1 MRYLI
6 LTLLLL
12 AGPAAAGWLN
22 ITETRD
28 LSLDAAQLQQL
39 EILSGHG
46 FVVVAGEAERET
58 ISVTAEIR
66 IPATS
71 ESKAAAIKTKYL
83 ELDLSAV
90 GDTATLVGTFD
101 DYVPW
106 RGDQASVRL
115 TVRVPKELDVVIR
128 DGTGFIEVTD
138 MDGDLT
144 IEDGSGSIDLKRIGG
159 KVSIQDGAGWID
171 VDRVN
176 ADVVIQD
183 RSGGISVSRV
193 AADVVIDDG
202 AGRVD
207 VRDVA
212 GDLTLVDNA
221 SGRFTFAG
229 VQGVI
234 RDES

>member
-6 LTLLLL
+6 LTLLFL

-22 ITETRD
+22 ITETHE
-28 LSLDAAQLQQL
+28 LSLDATQLQKL

-46 FVVVAGEAERET
+46 YVIVAGESDRET
-58 ISVTAEIR
+58 ISVTAEVR
-66 IPATS
+66 IPAMS
-71 ESKAAAIKTKYL
+71 ESKAAVIKTKYL
-83 ELDLSAV
+83 DLDLSAD
-90 GDTATLVGTFD
+90 GNTATLVGMFD
-101 DYVPW
+101 DYVTW
-106 RGDQASVRL
+106 RGDQGSVRL
-115 TVRVPKELDVVIR
+115 TVHVPHQLDVVIR
-128 DGTGFIEVTD
+128 DGTGFIEVAD
-138 MDGDLT
+138 LEGDLS

-159 KVSIQDGAGWID
+159 NVSIEDGEGWID

-176 ADVVIQD
+176 ADVVIKD

-202 AGRVD
+202 SGRVD
-207 VRDVA
+207 VRDVS

-221 SGRFTFAG
+221 SGRFTYAG